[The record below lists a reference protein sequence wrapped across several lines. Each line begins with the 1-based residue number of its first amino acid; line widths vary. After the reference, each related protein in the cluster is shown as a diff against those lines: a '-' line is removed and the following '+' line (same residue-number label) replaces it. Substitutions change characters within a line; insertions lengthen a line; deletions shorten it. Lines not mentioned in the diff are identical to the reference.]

1 MPKVRFFCA
10 VSMDGFLAAA
20 DGSVAFLDAF
30 EGDYGYNDFI
40 GAVGAV
46 VMGRKTYEVTRANG
60 QWPYAGKRAYVLSRS
75 RLNTEYG
82 HAMLVPDG
90 QTLLTRLELLDEAD
104 GDVWVVGGGEV
115 HSLFL
120 DAGAVDQI
128 DLFVMPV
135 ALGDGIPL
143 FAGGATHI
151 KLQLM
156 DNEVYADGV
165 VRLTY
170 RPA

>member
-1 MPKVRFFCA
+1 VVA
-10 VSMDGFLAAA
+10 VSL
-20 DGSVAFLDAF
+20 
-30 EGDYGYNDFI
+30 
-40 GAVGAV
+40 
-46 VMGRKTYEVTRANG
+46 K
-60 QWPYAGKRAYVLSRS
+60 KK
-75 RLNTEYG
+75 
-82 HAMLVPDG
+82 
-90 QTLLTRLELLDEAD
+90 
-104 GDVWVVGGGEV
+104 
-115 HSLFL
+115 LFL